1 MVGSK
6 QLNNK
11 LKSTPKMFLRNKQV
25 LIQEDNTT
33 PRSSSTNETI
43 RKIVKGEVENHE
55 EKVSEIIKTHLE
67 NTNNRP
73 DRISQEAFET
83 TKSLEFTQGQLDEE
97 LTKIKNDIGNVQA
110 GIKELD
116 ENLSDPDFVTKKLI
130 EMEDK
135 SRQNNLRIDGVEET
149 PSETWDV
156 L

>member
-1 MVGSK
+1 MTEYLRKYLQKVY
-6 QLNNK
+6 NK
-11 LKSTPKMFLRNKQV
+11 KY
-25 LIQEDNTT
+25 I
-33 PRSSSTNETI
+33 
-43 RKIVKGEVENHE
+43 
-55 EKVSEIIKTHLE
+55 
-67 NTNNRP
+67 
-73 DRISQEAFET
+73 

-149 PSETWDV
+149 LSETWDV